1 MIGIGNEYRSD
12 DGAGVV
18 VARRIRKRAPS
29 SCVVCETGGEGT
41 ALMELWRHADDVILI
56 DAVSSGA
63 APGTIHTFHPS
74 GQPLPTEPVLFSS
87 HAFGLVQAIEISR
100 VLNELPRQM
109 IIYGIEG
116 ENFEMGTELSP
127 AVQESLNDAVDK
139 ALTHISTVQQT
150 ILSSPCSDVLT

>member
-12 DGAGVV
+12 DGAGII
-18 VARRIRKRAPS
+18 VARRISERALS
-29 SCVVCETGGEGT
+29 SCAVYEAGGEGT

-63 APGTIHTFHPS
+63 AAGTIHTFHPVE
-74 GQPLPTEPVLFSS
+74 QPLPTGLFPYSS
-87 HAFGLVQAIEISR
+87 HAFGLAQAIEMSR

-109 IIYGIEG
+109 IVYGIEG

-127 AVQESLNDAVDK
+127 AVQDSLDGVVEK
-139 ALTHISTVQQT
+139 V
-150 ILSSPCSDVLT
+150 SD

>member
-1 MIGIGNEYRSD
+1 VIGIGNEYRSD

-18 VARRIRKRAPS
+18 VARRIREMAPS

-41 ALMELWRHADDVILI
+41 ALMELWRHADDVVLI
-56 DAVSSGA
+56 DAVFSGA

-74 GQPLPTEPVLFSS
+74 RQPLPTELFPFSS

-127 AVQESLNDAVDK
+127 AVQESLDDAVDK
-139 ALTHISTVQQT
+139 ALTHISTYRKRP
-150 ILSSPCSDVLT
+150 IRLTS